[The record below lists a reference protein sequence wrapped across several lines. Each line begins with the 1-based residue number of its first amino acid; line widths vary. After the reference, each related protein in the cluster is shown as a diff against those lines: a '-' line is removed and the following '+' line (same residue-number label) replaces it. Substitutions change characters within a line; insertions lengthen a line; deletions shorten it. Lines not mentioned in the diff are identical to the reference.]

1 MFGVCFLSVH
11 SSNEGQPWFFLSAPD
26 CPHPKPQNPSPVS
39 SPPRRGLHE
48 RLSFSLGRGQQ
59 AHLDA
64 RRGAGGEQGSPMG
77 QGRGRYLWRE
87 GKAGSMLGA
96 LLSPPTYLS
105 PRLSAGTAPP
115 MGNMAAGTRPVK

>member
-26 CPHPKPQNPSPVS
+26 CPHPNPKTPVLCPAHPGEAYMRGCPSPRQGTT
-39 SPPRRGLHE
+39 SPSGCTQRSVRRG
-48 RLSFSLGRGQQ
+48 
-59 AHLDA
+59 
-64 RRGAGGEQGSPMG
+64 GSPMG

-87 GKAGSMLGA
+87 ARRAVCWGL

-105 PRLSAGTAPP
+105 PG
-115 MGNMAAGTRPVK
+115 